1 MHKKQETVHLWKY
14 VTVCVDIVLL
24 ELIRGSNIP
33 IFSANCYVININ
45 HIFPILISLLCQID
59 NFVNNVL

>member
-14 VTVCVDIVLL
+14 VTVCVDIVPLVL
-24 ELIRGSNIP
+24 MRGSNIP

-45 HIFPILISLLCQID
+45 HIFPILISLLYQTD

>member
-14 VTVCVDIVLL
+14 VTVYIDIVVLVVVL
-24 ELIRGSNIP
+24 RSNIS

-45 HIFPILISLLCQID
+45 HIFPILISLLYQID